1 MMTSESVLA
10 WLQTLPVRA
19 DNYYCGTLDR
29 KKERSFGVYQ
39 LSRRKNET
47 AVGGRDPTRTRTHG
61 VSLLVHWNHSTRQTQ
76 NAAIALYEAI
86 AAAGTAQVGSCRAVY
101 FQMQQNEP
109 IDVGTDDNGI
119 CEYVCSVAYFVQFFN
134 RC

>member
-19 DNYYCGTLDR
+19 DNYYCGILDR
-29 KKERSFGVYQ
+29 KKEKSFGVYQ

-47 AVGGRDPTRTRTHG
+47 AVGGRDPTRTRTPG

-76 NAAIALYEAI
+76 NAAIALYEAV

-101 FQMQQNEP
+101 FQMQRTNPLTWER
-109 IDVGTDDNGI
+109 TTTASANM
-119 CEYVCSVAYFVQFFN
+119 
-134 RC
+134 

>member
-19 DNYYCGTLDR
+19 DNYYCGILDR
-29 KKERSFGVYQ
+29 KKEKSFGVYQ

-86 AAAGTAQVGSCRAVY
+86 AAAGTAQVGSCRA
-101 FQMQQNEP
+101 
-109 IDVGTDDNGI
+109 DRK
-119 CEYVCSVAYFVQFFN
+119 SVV
-134 RC
+134 

>member
-19 DNYYCGTLDR
+19 DNYYCGILDR
-29 KKERSFGVYQ
+29 KKEKSFGVYQ

-86 AAAGTAQVGSCRAVY
+86 AAAGTAAVPCI
-101 FQMQQNEP
+101 FR
-109 IDVGTDDNGI
+109 
-119 CEYVCSVAYFVQFFN
+119 CSRTNPLTWERTTTASAN
-134 RC
+134 M

>member
-19 DNYYCGTLDR
+19 DNYYCGILDR
-29 KKERSFGVYQ
+29 KKEKSFGVYQ

-76 NAAIALYEAI
+76 NAAIALYERSQQQERHRW
-86 AAAGTAQVGSCRAVY
+86 AAAVPCIFRCSRTNPLTWERTTTASAN
-101 FQMQQNEP
+101 M
-109 IDVGTDDNGI
+109 
-119 CEYVCSVAYFVQFFN
+119 
-134 RC
+134 